1 MTDKRRHIR
10 MILMAA
16 LAVMAALA
24 GPVIAPVLAAQE
36 GEGAEIF
43 TAMARDMRARIEKA
57 APQMAACAPV
67 QEKVKVGILP
77 FDPARAPLP
86 RAALRRIYNDMLAA
100 LSAQPLACAAWLDA
114 ASMRA
119 ILRHLQ
125 QSGAYDRLGAQ
136 AFKALREENAQADL
150 LLVGEITAAAGH
162 FYLTY
167 RLIERKSGR
176 LLARIAE
183 RELPE
188 SLIAGAAADAA
199 LPVNAAMEKAARALL
214 GQAADISALWVGP
227 ITYEDSGRQTSGG
240 RFIRDRLKDRIAQ
253 AAANVITGKALR
265 MVSTMQGADA
275 HTYAL
280 SGHYRVM
287 GDAIDLSVELK
298 NPAGKVASW
307 NGMVRIDGLEGLFW
321 RPVNDPQ
328 AGAANAAT
336 ASPEAENA
344 FSFEL
349 VTAHGT
355 PAFYAPG
362 ESLQLKLRLG
372 QAAYVYCYYT
382 GVRGEVAQIAPN
394 PRMRAKSGQVSLRV
408 KRSVLRVLP
417 EAARDGFRLRI
428 NPRAPEGKAVVRC
441 YAASRDVTAELPY
454 QLRGESAKTIP
465 HQLAQMMDEIFAAL
479 PGVKLARAK
488 VAITITG
495 R

>member
-1 MTDKRRHIR
+1 
-10 MILMAA
+10 MAA
-16 LAVMAALA
+16 LAAMAGLAGQGIALA
-24 GPVIAPVLAAQE
+24 LAAQE
-36 GEGAEIF
+36 DESADIF
-43 TAMARDMRARIEKA
+43 SAMARDMRARIEKA
-57 APQMAACAPV
+57 APQMAACAPG
-67 QEKVKVGILP
+67 QERVKVGILP

-86 RAALRRIYNDMLAA
+86 GAALRRIYNDMLAA
-100 LSAQPLACAAWLDA
+100 LSARPLACAIWLDA

-150 LLVGEITAAAGH
+150 LLVGDITAAAGH
-162 FYLTY
+162 FYLSY

-176 LLARIAE
+176 LVARLPG
-183 RELPE
+183 RELPQ
-188 SLIAGAAADAA
+188 SHVAAAAADAA
-199 LPVNAAMEKAARALL
+199 LPVDAAMEQAARALL
-214 GQAADISALWVGP
+214 GQAADMGALSVGS

-321 RPVNDPQ
+321 RPANDPQ
-328 AGAANAAT
+328 VGAANAAT
-336 ASPEAENA
+336 GPPETENA

-349 VTAHGT
+349 VTGHGA

-362 ESLQLKLRLG
+362 ESLRLKLRLG
-372 QAAYVYCYYT
+372 RAAHVYCYYT
-382 GVRGEVAQIAPN
+382 GVRGEVAQIVPN
-394 PRMRAKSGQVSLRV
+394 PRMRAKGGQAGLRV
-408 KRSVLRVLP
+408 RRSVLRILP
-417 EAARDGFRLRI
+417 DEARDGFRLRI
-428 NPRAPEGKAVVRC
+428 NPRARRGKAVVRC
-441 YAASRDVTAELPY
+441 YALSRDVTAELPY
-454 QLRGESAKTIP
+454 QLRGESTGIIP
-465 HQLAQMMDEIFAAL
+465 SALAQEMDQIFAAL

-488 VAITITG
+488 VSITITG